1 MNYGGTLLV
10 VKDLDRSKRFYRE
23 VLGQEVIVDFG
34 ANVTLTGGF
43 SLQTLDTWTGF
54 IGKREREILFGAN
67 AGELYFEEEDF
78 DGFLQRLQGMDGVD
92 YVHPVVEHGWG
103 QRGIRISISLKSG
116 RICARWSGGF
126 PGRGLRRRK
135 SLSAWMCRW
144 NMLFPSWHRSERRE
158 RGWRFFRR
166 LSGRVGRKHLE
177 CR

>member
-23 VLGQEVIVDFG
+23 VLGQEVILDFG

-92 YVHPVVEHGWG
+92 YVHPVAEHGWG
-103 QRGIRISISLKSG
+103 QRGIRIYDPDKHIIEIGEDMRSVVRRFSRNGLTPEEIAVRMDVPLEYVISQL
-116 RICARWSGGF
+116 A
-126 PGRGLRRRK
+126 
-135 SLSAWMCRW
+135 
-144 NMLFPSWHRSERRE
+144 
-158 RGWRFFRR
+158 
-166 LSGRVGRKHLE
+166 
-177 CR
+177 

>member
-23 VLGQEVIVDFG
+23 VLGQEVILDFG

-92 YVHPVVEHGWG
+92 YVHPVAEHGWG
-103 QRGIRISISLKSG
+103 QRGIRIYDPDKHIIEIGEDMRSVVRRFSRKGLTPEEISV
-116 RICARWSGGF
+116 RMDV
-126 PGRGLRRRK
+126 P
-135 SLSAWMCRW
+135 
-144 NMLFPSWHRSERRE
+144 
-158 RGWRFFRR
+158 
-166 LSGRVGRKHLE
+166 LE
-177 CR
+177 YVISQLA